1 MDLDLDTLAAL
12 AEQAPGEPLSAR
24 TMALPATVAFYR
36 AMREAAPALI
46 AAAREREALAA
57 RVGELDRALTE
68 TFTNAQRVAE
78 QRDATCAEL
87 REVYSVH
94 GELAHEGLRRLR
106 AAVAA
111 DDRYHALARAVRA
124 QASATGTP
132 VSADVA
138 RLLEEVGD
146 GAE

>member
-57 RVGELDRALTE
+57 LVEGKARM
-68 TFTNAQRVAE
+68 NAAQQGAYA
-78 QRDATCAEL
+78 DL
-87 REVYSVH
+87 REHHIRAVNR
-94 GELAHEGLRRLR
+94 LA
-106 AAVAA
+106 
-111 DDRYHALARAVRA
+111 ALARAVRA

-138 RLLEEVGD
+138 RLLEEVRD